1 MDAASPFRA
10 AIQLI
15 FGLDPQ
21 FLQIVGLSLSV
32 TLTAVLIAAILG
44 LPLGALLA
52 LARFPGRSAV
62 IVIIN
67 ALMGLPPVVAGL
79 VIFLLLSRSGPL
91 GALGWLFTPKAMI
104 VAQAILVLPIV
115 IALTRQT
122 IEDLWAEYREHLTS
136 LGQTGLRAIPTL
148 LWDARFSLATVLLA
162 GFGRASAEVGAVLI
176 VGGNIAGYTRVM
188 TTSIALETSK
198 GDLALALGLGIT
210 LLALTLAINAIAFGA
225 SRIGARFAGA
235 Q

>member
-32 TLTAVLIAAILG
+32 TLTAVLIAAIVG

-52 LARFPGRSAV
+52 LACFPGRSAV

-104 VAQAILVLPIV
+104 VAQAVLVLPIV

>member
-1 MDAASPFRA
+1 VSATSAFSAAFD
-10 AIQLI
+10 LI

-21 FLQIVGLSLSV
+21 FLQIVGVSLRV
-32 TLTAVLIAAILG
+32 TLTAMLLAALIG
-44 LPLGALLA
+44 LPLGALLG
-52 LARFPGRSAV
+52 LARFPGRSAA
-62 IVIIN
+62 IVVVN

-79 VIFLLLSRSGPL
+79 LVFLVLSRSGPL
-91 GALGWLFTPKAMI
+91 GSLGWLFTPKAMI
-104 VAQAILVLPIV
+104 VAQTILILPIV
-115 IALTRQT
+115 IALTRQV

-136 LGQTGLRAIPTL
+136 LGQTGLRAVPTL
-148 LWDARFSLATVLLA
+148 LWDGRFSLATALLA

-198 GDLALALGLGIT
+198 GDLPLALGLGIVLIT
-210 LLALTLAINAIAFGA
+210 LTLAINAVAFGA

-235 Q
+235 T

>member
-1 MDAASPFRA
+1 
-10 AIQLI
+10 
-15 FGLDPQ
+15 
-21 FLQIVGLSLSV
+21 
-32 TLTAVLIAAILG
+32 
-44 LPLGALLA
+44 
-52 LARFPGRSAV
+52 
-62 IVIIN
+62 
-67 ALMGLPPVVAGL
+67 
-79 VIFLLLSRSGPL
+79 
-91 GALGWLFTPKAMI
+91 MI
-104 VAQAILVLPIV
+104 VAQAVLVLPIV

-136 LGQTGLRAIPTL
+136 LGQTGPRAIPTL